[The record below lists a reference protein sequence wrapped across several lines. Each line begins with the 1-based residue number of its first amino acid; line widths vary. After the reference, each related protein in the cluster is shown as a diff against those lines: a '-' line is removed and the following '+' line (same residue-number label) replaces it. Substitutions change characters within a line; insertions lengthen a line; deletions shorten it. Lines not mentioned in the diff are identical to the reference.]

1 MATLKTTLA
10 LHDGM
15 SAKLQ
20 TINRAV
26 ENVTRSFKLFTQAM
40 QVNVNNG
47 VIINIQNNLNNVG
60 NTINKNTIRQREFNN
75 EVRRSKSLIHDL
87 WTKMK
92 LLTMGYMGIQGVG
105 KVFQTADNLT
115 MANSRIGLMSD
126 VASGKTTSQ
135 EVNDKVYAAALRS
148 RGNYLDMMNSVSKL
162 ALQTGDLFGN
172 SDEVIAFMENYNK
185 MAVVSGANA
194 QQSAAALIQ
203 ITQALAS
210 GELRGDELRSVM
222 ENMPVVAQAIAK
234 EMGTTVDQVRELGF
248 EGKISSEILKNA
260 MFNSIEEIDEKFSK
274 IPYTWGQVWET
285 VKTFT
290 LKVFTPILKAI
301 SGITSNKRFIAFA
314 NEFGNVIRLVGAGL
328 MMALNALKPVL
339 NWIYDTIAAIYNFF
353 KNNWGFIAPIVLG
366 IAGAFAIY
374 TSALM
379 LAWTWQKLTTIA
391 TTALTV
397 AKIIGTFATHGI
409 TTATARWAKIQLG
422 LNGAL
427 WSCPLTW
434 IVLAIIAV
442 IVVVYLA
449 VAAIN
454 KWAGTSISAT
464 GIIAGAFNF
473 VYGCIYNVIATIWDL
488 ILSFA
493 EFFVNVWNDP
503 KRAFMELALNIGQT
517 MIDTMRAC
525 QGVVDAVINGII
537 DGIQWAINKC
547 IDGLNYLWG
556 MVPDKA
562 KEWLGMEGEISHVDF
577 SGGKNAFGKAL
588 DRDQARIDAIRNA
601 LGEAP
606 EGWSNLKDK
615 YSMGRKD
622 LGAAY
627 NEGYKTGEEFADLM
641 SDKQTWKAILE
652 ESGLADGLNLDSL
665 GLGGL
670 NDIGKAL
677 SGDLGKNPALD
688 KIAKSVGDIANDTSD
703 IAASDEELS
712 FMKDMA
718 EREAINRYTLTD
730 LKFNMTNNN
739 SISNGMNLDEI
750 LSKIEKKVYD
760 TIMSSASGAHI

>member
-248 EGKISSEILKNA
+248 EGQISSEILKNA
-260 MFNSIEEIDEKFSK
+260 MFNSIEEIDDKFSK
-274 IPYTWGQVWET
+274 IPYTWRQVWET
-285 VKTFT
+285 VKTFSF
-290 LKVFTPILKAI
+290 KVFTPILKAI
-301 SGITSNKRFIAFA
+301 SAITSNKRFIAFA
-314 NEFGNVIRLVGAGL
+314 NEFGNVIRLVGTGL
-328 MMALNALKPVL
+328 MMAFNPVKPVL
-339 NWIYDTIAAIYNFF
+339 NWMYDTIAAIYNFF

-366 IAGAFAIY
+366 IAAAFMVVK
-374 TSALM
+374 TPLM
-379 LAWTWQKLTTIA
+379 LMAIWTGICTVVTKLW
-391 TTALTV
+391 TAAQAAFNAV
-397 AKIIGTFATHGI
+397 MAANPVV
-409 TTATARWAKIQLG
+409 WV
-422 LNGAL
+422 
-427 WSCPLTW
+427 
-434 IVLAIIAV
+434 VLIIIALV
-442 IVVVYLA
+442 AAVYLA
-449 VAAIN
+449 VAAMN
-454 KWAGTSISAT
+454 KWAGTSLSAT
-464 GIIAGAFNF
+464 GIIFGACMWLWAG
-473 VYGCIYNVIATIWDL
+473 I
-488 ILSFA
+488 
-493 EFFVNVWNDP
+493 
-503 KRAFMELALNIGQT
+503 KNIGIAMANLFIWIGNICVGVAQWCVGAWNWFC
-517 MIDTMRAC
+517 DTISAIC
-525 QGVVDAVINGII
+525 NNIGV
-537 DGIQWAINKC
+537 W
-547 IDGLNYLWG
+547 
-556 MVPDKA
+556 
-562 KEWLGMEGEISHVDF
+562 
-577 SGGKNAFGKAL
+577 
-588 DRDQARIDAIRNA
+588 
-601 LGEAP
+601 
-606 EGWSNLKDK
+606 WSNLWIDAEIGFNDFMSSVMKKLASFAQKFEGIAEFMNIDLSGLTKAGDDYSARSAALNAKKGK
-615 YSMGRKD
+615 YKSLPSLGNYTKGVNWNTYDYLDYADM
-622 LGAAY
+622 GAAY
-627 NEGYKTGEEFADLM
+627 DKGYKYGEEFADIL

-670 NDIGKAL
+670 NDIGKTL